1 MSTGWVKYL
10 GPGQTCRP
18 RPPCENAPMSPGA
31 DDTIQISKD
40 GPVTVVAISR
50 PERRNAVDSATA
62 TALLRAFED
71 FEVDDTASVAVLTGS
86 GGSFCA
92 GADLKAMA
100 EGDRRPVRET
110 GPGPM
115 GPTWLEL
122 TKPVI
127 AAIEGPAVAGG
138 LELALWCDLRVA
150 ATDAVLG
157 VYCRR
162 FGVPLVDGGS
172 IRLARLVGQSH
183 ALDLLLTG
191 RGVGGPE
198 ALAMGLVNRLVK
210 PGEARDAAVE
220 LALQIAAFP
229 QVCMRNDRR
238 SMLDQWSLSERDALV
253 NEARL
258 GRSTI
263 ASGEAAAGVAR
274 FAGGEGRHGSS
285 KSSSS
290 SSYSS

>member
-1 MSTGWVKYL
+1 M
-10 GPGQTCRP
+10 
-18 RPPCENAPMSPGA
+18 
-31 DDTIQISKD
+31 
-40 GPVTVVAISR
+40 TVIAISR
-50 PERRNAVDSATA
+50 PERRNAVDSMTA
-62 TALLRAFED
+62 TQLREAFEAFD
-71 FEVDDTASVAVLTGS
+71 LDDSASVAVLTGS
-86 GGSFCA
+86 GGTFCA

-100 EGDRRPVRET
+100 EGDRRPVHDN

-115 GPTWLEL
+115 GPTRLDL
-122 TKPVI
+122 SKPVI
-127 AAIEGPAVAGG
+127 AAIEGHAVAGG

-172 IRLARLVGQSH
+172 VRLARLIGQSH

-198 ALAMGLVNRLVK
+198 ALAMGLVNRLA
-210 PGEARDAAVE
+210 PRGESLRVAVE
-220 LALQIAAFP
+220 LAKQIASFP

-238 SMLDQWSLSERDALV
+238 SLLDQWGLSERDAFL

-263 ASGEAAAGVAR
+263 ASGEAADGASR
-274 FAGGEGRHGSS
+274 FTRGEGRHGTAVPGGSDL
-285 KSSSS
+285 
-290 SSYSS
+290 